1 MKSRRRTQRR
11 LLLAVVAVAAVALT
25 LALRGVGALDG
36 LERSSVDARFMVRGQ
51 RPPRKDIVIV
61 ALDGA
66 SVRDLGLRPPI
77 APRPIHTQLLRR
89 LAAAKPRLVAYDF
102 QFFNASTP
110 ARDRPLAAA
119 VSSARPV
126 VLATHDVDGPPLP
139 VLANHRDVAGL
150 GATAGTVGLPADPDG
165 SIRRVP
171 YAGSQW
177 LGFAVVA
184 AEAIRGQA
192 EDRADYPAWIDY
204 RGPAGTYPA
213 YSFSRVLRG
222 EVPPAAFRGKI
233 VLVGVTDPVY
243 KDVFDTPFS
252 DQPMPGIEIHAN
264 AIDTILARFPLV
276 SAPAAVDVAL
286 VVLLAALVPLALLAL
301 SAPKAML
308 VAALGL
314 VALLVGD
321 QIAFDHGSVVAF
333 IYPALAL
340 VVGSAGGLGTQFVTE
355 TRERMRMRRAFARF
369 VPERVIDDVMQ
380 RTDDDFR
387 LGSATVEATVMFCD
401 LRGFTAFAERNS
413 AATVIDTLNR
423 YLTEM
428 SEAILDHG
436 GTVVSYMGDG
446 IMAVFGAPV
455 EQHDHADQAVS
466 AAIEMLD
473 SRLPAFNAWVEGQDL
488 GQGFRIG
495 IGIATGPVRSGNVG
509 SQRRLEYA
517 AVGDT
522 TNVAARLQAQSK
534 QTPHQV
540 LVDDA
545 TRQQL
550 GDAVPALAAAGQY
563 MLTGRTS
570 TTVVWTLDREDE
582 AAPA

>member
-1 MKSRRRTQRR
+1 MQRR
-11 LLLAVVAVAAVALT
+11 LLLAVVAVAAVVLT
-25 LALRGVGALDG
+25 LALRGVGALDA
-36 LERSSVDARFMVRGQ
+36 LERSSVDARFMVRGE
-51 RPPRKDIVIV
+51 RPPRRDIVIV
-61 ALDGA
+61 ALDGR

-77 APRPIHTQLLRR
+77 APRPIHTRLLRR
-89 LAAAKPRLVAYDF
+89 LASAEPRLIAYDF

-119 VSSARPV
+119 VSAARPV

-139 VLANHRDVAGL
+139 VLANHQDVAQL
-150 GATAGTVGLPADPDG
+150 GAVAGTVGLPADPDG
-165 SIRRVP
+165 SIRRAP

-177 LGFAVVA
+177 LAFAVVA
-184 AEAIRGQA
+184 AEAVRNKP
-192 EDRADYPAWIDY
+192 EDPADYPAWIDY
-204 RGPAGTYPA
+204 HGPPGTYPS
-213 YSFSRVLRG
+213 YSFSRVLSG
-222 EVPPAAFRGKI
+222 EVPSSAFRGKI

-243 KDVFDTPFS
+243 KDVFDTPAS
-252 DQPMPGIEIHAN
+252 AQPMPGVEIHAN

-276 SAPAAVDVAL
+276 SAPAAVDIAL
-286 VVLLAALVPLALLAL
+286 IVVLAALVPLTLLTL

-308 VAALGL
+308 VAAAALAAL
-314 VALLVGD
+314 VIGD
-321 QIAFDHGSVVAF
+321 QIAFEKGSVVAF
-333 IYPALAL
+333 VYPALAL
-340 VVGSAGGLGTQFVTE
+340 VSGSAGGLGTQFVTE

-369 VPERVIDDVMQ
+369 VPDRVIDDVMQ

-401 LRGFTAFAERNS
+401 LRGFTAFAERHS
-413 AATVIDTLNR
+413 AATVIDALNG

-455 EQHDHADQAVS
+455 EQRDHADQAVS

-473 SRLPAFNAWVEGQDL
+473 SRLPAFNAWVQGEDL
-488 GQGFRIG
+488 GDGFRIG

-534 QTPHQV
+534 HTPHQV

-550 GDAVPALAAAGQY
+550 RDEAPALVPAGEYL
-563 MLTGRTS
+563 LTGRTT
-570 TTVVWTLDREDE
+570 TTVVWTLDRAQE
-582 AAPA
+582 PASA